1 MAKQPVVYI
10 MASRR
15 NGTLYT
21 GVTSDLVKRV
31 WEHRS
36 DLVEGFTKRYGVHKL
51 VWFELHGEMYQAI
64 QREKKIKKWNR
75 AWKIELI
82 ERTNP
87 QWCDLWPSLTGGD
100 DLDSQSPSTFETLSG
115 AVLDSRF
122 RGNYGV
128 GDES

>member
-1 MAKQPVVYI
+1 MPIKFKCLKKMSESQ
-10 MASRR
+10 
-15 NGTLYT
+15 
-21 GVTSDLVKRV
+21 VTSDLVKHV

-51 VWFELHGEMYQAI
+51 VWFELHGEMYQVI
-64 QREKKIKKWNR
+64 QREKQIKKWNR

-100 DLDSQSPSTFETLSG
+100 DLDSQSPSTFETLSDG
-115 AVLDSRF
+115 AVLDSRL
-122 RGNYGV
+122 RGNDSV
-128 GDES
+128 GEEP